1 MASKYTL
8 NTYRLMKSKYNN
20 PWEMAYDIVQGD
32 YTREEVHEM
41 TLDELEEILTEYN
54 ELWPR
59 HSETYVTT

>member
-1 MASKYTL
+1 
-8 NTYRLMKSKYNN
+8 MKSKYNN

-54 ELWPR
+54 ELWPLHR
-59 HSETYVTT
+59 ENYVTT